1 MGICDQ
7 YLEKNELDVAVYF
20 GNSLVTT
27 MSGKGLSL
35 VSKQKYYRDLR
46 LKSLLDHEI
55 GTHYIRSRNQKNM
68 DENHR

>member
-35 VSKQKYYRDLR
+35 VGKQNYYRDLR

-55 GTHYIRSRNQKNM
+55 GTHYLRSLNQKNM
-68 DENHR
+68 EEHNR